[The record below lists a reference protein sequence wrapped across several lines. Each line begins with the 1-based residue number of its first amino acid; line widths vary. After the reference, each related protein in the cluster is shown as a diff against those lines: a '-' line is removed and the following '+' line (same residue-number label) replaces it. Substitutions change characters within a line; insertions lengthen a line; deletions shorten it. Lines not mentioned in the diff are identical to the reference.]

1 MKNNRL
7 NFLKFYGLIELLIV
21 ILYFLFMKSDLYP
34 DTYSRTYIF
43 LVVFGIFIIG
53 LFWMF
58 NDEWTFTDK
67 RRRDNEWYNDFNP
80 KLFNFNLKLNT
91 KIILSLT
98 IIGVIYF
105 ISGLYYTGSN
115 VYNSSIVLTRQYEQ
129 KVIQREIFYDK
140 LWKTYLQK
148 QKITDLN
155 KETFIQVSK
164 IIMENRK
171 DGVNVTWKW
180 VHENQ
185 NIPYSEFTSFYSDLS
200 KFIETQREAYYN
212 IEVECQ
218 TISMNHNMLLDT
230 FPNNI
235 YNKIIRRPHIK
246 YDYGFLSDSTR
257 KIFTTGNENLN

>member
-1 MKNNRL
+1 M
-7 NFLKFYGLIELLIV
+7 
-21 ILYFLFMKSDLYP
+21 
-34 DTYSRTYIF
+34 
-43 LVVFGIFIIG
+43 
-53 LFWMF
+53 
-58 NDEWTFTDK
+58 
-67 RRRDNEWYNDFNP
+67 
-80 KLFNFNLKLNT
+80 T
-91 KIILSLT
+91 K
-98 IIGVIYF
+98 
-105 ISGLYYTGSN
+105 
-115 VYNSSIVLTRQYEQ
+115 QYEQ

-171 DGVNVTWKW
+171 DGANVTWKW
-180 VHENQ
+180 LHENQ
-185 NIPYSEFTSFYSDLS
+185 NIPYSEFTNFYSDLS
-200 KFIETQREAYYN
+200 RFIETQREAYYN

-257 KIFTTGNENLN
+257 KVFTSGNENLN